1 MVQTARK
8 ITEHHHITREEGVCG
23 GAPIVAGTR
32 FSVRSVVTYIL
43 KQGWTP
49 EELVQRFDHLTLAQV
64 YDALAYY
71 YDHQQEMESDIQQNQ
86 PSV

>member
-1 MVQTARK
+1 M
-8 ITEHHHITREEGVCG
+8 EYYHITQEEGVCG
-23 GAPIVAGTR
+23 GVPIIAGTR

-49 EELVQRFDHLTLAQV
+49 EELVQRFDHLRLAQV

-71 YDHQQEMESDIQQNQ
+71 YDHQQEIEADIQQNQ
-86 PSV
+86 PSA